1 MPLDQAECPPCI
13 VARVHLSGLPH
24 RGSRQAA
31 TDCLQSSVVY
41 ISSTGL
47 PLLCGRLA
55 RQSVY
60 LPQQQVASH
69 GTEATVPGQHTLAH
83 ACALAS
89 CCHPHSPV
97 VLPLAGP
104 AVRAAVVGV
113 GVVNALVAA
122 AVATGT
128 NSQQQ
133 DSTLPMRATALHCSR
148 SPRLPS
154 LPQESC
160 DKTHWNSQQQEVS
173 LAGMHRRFYTA
184 IEHGA
189 RWTR

>member
-1 MPLDQAECPPCI
+1 
-13 VARVHLSGLPH
+13 
-24 RGSRQAA
+24 
-31 TDCLQSSVVY
+31 
-41 ISSTGL
+41 
-47 PLLCGRLA
+47 LLAVIGGIYKFNRLA
-55 RQSVY
+55 TAVWEAGEAICV
-60 LPQQQVASH
+60 PTTAASCQPRYK
-69 GTEATVPGQHTLAH
+69 ATVPGQHTLAH

-128 NSQQQ
+128 HSQQ

>member
-1 MPLDQAECPPCI
+1 MCVFVRDAARMLSAQWAPCI

-55 RQSVY
+55 RQSGV
-60 LPQQQVASH
+60 PTTAASCQPRYK
-69 GTEATVPGQHTLAH
+69 ATVPGQHTLAH

-128 NSQQQ
+128 HSQQ
-133 DSTLPMRATALHCSR
+133 DSTLPMRATALHCR
-148 SPRLPS
+148 V
-154 LPQESC
+154 PQIAFTS
-160 DKTHWNSQQQEVS
+160 
-173 LAGMHRRFYTA
+173 
-184 IEHGA
+184 
-189 RWTR
+189 TRVL